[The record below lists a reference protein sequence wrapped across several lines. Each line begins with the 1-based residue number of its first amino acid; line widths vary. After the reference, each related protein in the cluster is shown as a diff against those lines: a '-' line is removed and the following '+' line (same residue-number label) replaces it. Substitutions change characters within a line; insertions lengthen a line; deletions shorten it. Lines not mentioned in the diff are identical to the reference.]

1 MLSFVKASDTKLVN
15 RPKMV
20 VYVKFYRNEGIMKKI
35 LHSVQLDQ
43 TPEVLSKSDNAF
55 LQK

>member
-1 MLSFVKASDTKLVN
+1 
-15 RPKMV
+15 MV